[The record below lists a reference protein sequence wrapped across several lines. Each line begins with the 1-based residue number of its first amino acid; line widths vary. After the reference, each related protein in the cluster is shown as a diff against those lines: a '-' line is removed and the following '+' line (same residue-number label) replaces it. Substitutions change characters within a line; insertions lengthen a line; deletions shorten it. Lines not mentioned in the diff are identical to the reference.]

1 MFSDVTLKNEKETP
15 FRWKMFT
22 ATNLYSISKLMDLDI
37 LVIIKIK
44 NKALVH
50 DGYIYKQAC
59 VYNR

>member
-1 MFSDVTLKNEKETP
+1 
-15 FRWKMFT
+15 MFT

-50 DGYIYKQAC
+50 DVYIYKQAC
-59 VYNR
+59 EYNR